1 MQRPHPTHPL
11 DSNWSIQAA
20 NLWVSHWRYR
30 LAALDRTLPDA
41 MCENSSVKQLDHSRD
56 RWAAVPS
63 SETESTMS

>member
-20 NLWVSHWRYR
+20 NLCVSHCRYR
-30 LAALDRTLPDA
+30 LAALGRTLPDA

-56 RWAAVPS
+56 RLAVLPS
-63 SETESTMS
+63 SDTESTKS